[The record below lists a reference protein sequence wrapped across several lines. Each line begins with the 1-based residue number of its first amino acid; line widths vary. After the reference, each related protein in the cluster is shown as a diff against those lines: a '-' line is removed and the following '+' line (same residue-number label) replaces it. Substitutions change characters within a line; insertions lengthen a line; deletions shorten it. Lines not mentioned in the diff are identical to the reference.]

1 MDNGLVNPITTTIP
15 KGDIGQMSNTAVW
28 RWRNLISQGILVP
41 RSAGTSGSAA
51 DDGVYVGGEG
61 WIQRW
66 DGSSQSSYVWNNGT
80 GEFISYEDPVS
91 VSYKR
96 EWAVNQGMQGMMI
109 WTVGY
114 DRDGGELLKYMN

>member
-1 MDNGLVNPITTTIP
+1 M
-15 KGDIGQMSNTAVW
+15 GQTSNTAVW
-28 RWRNLISQGILVP
+28 RWRNLISQGILV
-41 RSAGTSGSAA
+41 RYSAGSRGSSA
-51 DDGVYVGGEG
+51 DGVYVGGKG
-61 WIQRW
+61 WTQRW
-66 DGSSQSSYVWNNGT
+66 DGSSQSSYVWNNVT

-96 EWAVNQGMQGMMI
+96 EWALNRGMQGMMI